1 MVRNVCFL
9 EYRSDFLVTKGVSVD
24 VIKSMALFIVTLVGW
39 STIRTKLCLNNK
51 FEKSLTFA
59 LDWQSV
65 KLKLKFPTR
74 KHVLL

>member
-51 FEKSLTFA
+51 FEKSLTFG
-59 LDWQSV
+59 LDSN
-65 KLKLKFPTR
+65 LNL
-74 KHVLL
+74 